1 MVKYDRRTKK
11 GRQAAAEDKGL
22 ELIFSVYDTVHL
34 IWRMAIPILVGV
46 SGWFLYKKVEITF
59 LKNSRYRQCQRS

>member
-46 SGWFLYKKVEITF
+46 SGWFL
-59 LKNSRYRQCQRS
+59 